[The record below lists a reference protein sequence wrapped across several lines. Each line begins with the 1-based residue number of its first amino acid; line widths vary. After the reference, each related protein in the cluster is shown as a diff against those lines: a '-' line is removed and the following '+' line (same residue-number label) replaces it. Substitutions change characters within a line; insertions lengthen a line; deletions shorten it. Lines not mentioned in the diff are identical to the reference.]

1 MSKFYNV
8 TYKEVISSFNN
19 WPKLYKIFLK
29 VDKISF
35 FQIIIIAV
43 ISGFIPPSLLLL
55 NQSLLNNLQRETQIN
70 KVLLIFILLIVVYL
84 VQVIVNQD
92 KQYKEEIFA
101 NKLAYFIN
109 LEILKKTK
117 ILELPDF
124 ENPHIYDQIQRVTSE
139 SSYRPFQIFTEI
151 LNILTNIIT
160 IISTSIIIIIWKW
173 WVVILL
179 FLTPIISS
187 IFFVKLGKK
196 EYEIEWERTPLRR
209 KIYYYIFLMT
219 RDFNIKE
226 IKLFNL
232 SDLLISRYEKI
243 NKVFLKTDKEMAQRK
258 MKVSTIFETVNQL
271 IVGGIM
277 LYIILKVFS
286 KEIMIG
292 TMMALIQGVISS
304 QTALKTLMQGVF
316 SVYENNLYVNDF
328 FEFVKNRKLNN
339 DTKLEEKIQLTEI
352 NKITFNNVSFKY
364 PNKNNYAL
372 KKISFELK
380 KGETIAIVGGNG
392 SGKSTL
398 IKLIC
403 RLYDGFEGEILIN
416 SIPIEKYSIESIR
429 AQTSIIFQD
438 FIKYEFSIREN
449 IGFGNYNEMKNQDF
463 LEYAAYISGANKIIN
478 KYPDRFDSQLGK
490 MFNKGHQLSGGEWQ
504 KMAIS
509 RAIFKKASLYMMDE
523 PSSAL
528 DIYSE
533 QELFIKYNEFLKN
546 KIGLFITHRFNTV
559 QLASRILVMNNGEII
574 ECGTHKELLQNK
586 GMYYDLYN
594 QQKKVFYSG
603 L

>member
-84 VQVIVNQD
+84 VQVIVNQY

-380 KGETIAIVGGNG
+380 K
-392 SGKSTL
+392 
-398 IKLIC
+398 
-403 RLYDGFEGEILIN
+403 
-416 SIPIEKYSIESIR
+416 EKQLQLLVVM
-429 AQTSIIFQD
+429 AQV
-438 FIKYEFSIREN
+438 
-449 IGFGNYNEMKNQDF
+449 
-463 LEYAAYISGANKIIN
+463 
-478 KYPDRFDSQLGK
+478 
-490 MFNKGHQLSGGEWQ
+490 
-504 KMAIS
+504 
-509 RAIFKKASLYMMDE
+509 SL
-523 PSSAL
+523 P
-528 DIYSE
+528 
-533 QELFIKYNEFLKN
+533 
-546 KIGLFITHRFNTV
+546 
-559 QLASRILVMNNGEII
+559 
-574 ECGTHKELLQNK
+574 
-586 GMYYDLYN
+586 
-594 QQKKVFYSG
+594 
-603 L
+603 

>member
-84 VQVIVNQD
+84 VQVIVNQY

-209 KIYYYIFLMT
+209 KIYYYIF
-219 RDFNIKE
+219 
-226 IKLFNL
+226 
-232 SDLLISRYEKI
+232 
-243 NKVFLKTDKEMAQRK
+243 
-258 MKVSTIFETVNQL
+258 
-271 IVGGIM
+271 
-277 LYIILKVFS
+277 
-286 KEIMIG
+286 
-292 TMMALIQGVISS
+292 
-304 QTALKTLMQGVF
+304 
-316 SVYENNLYVNDF
+316 
-328 FEFVKNRKLNN
+328 
-339 DTKLEEKIQLTEI
+339 
-352 NKITFNNVSFKY
+352 
-364 PNKNNYAL
+364 
-372 KKISFELK
+372 
-380 KGETIAIVGGNG
+380 
-392 SGKSTL
+392 
-398 IKLIC
+398 
-403 RLYDGFEGEILIN
+403 
-416 SIPIEKYSIESIR
+416 
-429 AQTSIIFQD
+429 
-438 FIKYEFSIREN
+438 
-449 IGFGNYNEMKNQDF
+449 
-463 LEYAAYISGANKIIN
+463 
-478 KYPDRFDSQLGK
+478 
-490 MFNKGHQLSGGEWQ
+490 
-504 KMAIS
+504 
-509 RAIFKKASLYMMDE
+509 
-523 PSSAL
+523 
-528 DIYSE
+528 
-533 QELFIKYNEFLKN
+533 
-546 KIGLFITHRFNTV
+546 
-559 QLASRILVMNNGEII
+559 
-574 ECGTHKELLQNK
+574 
-586 GMYYDLYN
+586 
-594 QQKKVFYSG
+594 
-603 L
+603 

>member
-1 MSKFYNV
+1 
-8 TYKEVISSFNN
+8 
-19 WPKLYKIFLK
+19 
-29 VDKISF
+29 
-35 FQIIIIAV
+35 
-43 ISGFIPPSLLLL
+43 
-55 NQSLLNNLQRETQIN
+55 
-70 KVLLIFILLIVVYL
+70 
-84 VQVIVNQD
+84 
-92 KQYKEEIFA
+92 
-101 NKLAYFIN
+101 
-109 LEILKKTK
+109 
-117 ILELPDF
+117 
-124 ENPHIYDQIQRVTSE
+124 
-139 SSYRPFQIFTEI
+139 
-151 LNILTNIIT
+151 
-160 IISTSIIIIIWKW
+160 
-173 WVVILL
+173 
-179 FLTPIISS
+179 
-187 IFFVKLGKK
+187 
-196 EYEIEWERTPLRR
+196 
-209 KIYYYIFLMT
+209 
-219 RDFNIKE
+219 
-226 IKLFNL
+226 
-232 SDLLISRYEKI
+232 
-243 NKVFLKTDKEMAQRK
+243 
-258 MKVSTIFETVNQL
+258 NQL

-277 LYIILKVFS
+277 LYIILKVFF

-523 PSSAL
+523 PSS
-528 DIYSE
+528 
-533 QELFIKYNEFLKN
+533 
-546 KIGLFITHRFNTV
+546 
-559 QLASRILVMNNGEII
+559 
-574 ECGTHKELLQNK
+574 
-586 GMYYDLYN
+586 
-594 QQKKVFYSG
+594 
-603 L
+603 